1 MELTLD
7 EVLTRL
13 GIECAIRW
21 KLEQRVAYCEER
33 MVALMAETDEAH
45 AEVERLKTCL
55 ALEAAANDD

>member
-13 GIECAIRW
+13 GVECAIRW

-33 MVALMAETDEAH
+33 MAALVAEVDEAH

-55 ALEAAANDD
+55 AFEAAANDG